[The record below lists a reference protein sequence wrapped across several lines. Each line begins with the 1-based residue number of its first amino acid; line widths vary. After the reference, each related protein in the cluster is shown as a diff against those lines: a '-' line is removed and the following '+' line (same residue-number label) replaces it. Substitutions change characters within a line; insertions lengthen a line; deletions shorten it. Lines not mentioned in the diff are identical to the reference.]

1 MSSYS
6 YLIGRSD
13 KRPVFS
19 HNTTENEIAH
29 SCDWVPIGWLA
40 LFEARDVQLVEEPPE
55 SDTYDP
61 DSRTLYPTLIRKRDA
76 ALDTLKRRRERLGKI
91 LPKHLQPQLH
101 GLEAAI
107 AASPMP
113 YVQVVVNDLD
123 MFAHPGA
130 EKTLRDLVATMD
142 GDNVKQWRNM
152 LSHVD
157 TEMGRDL
164 SHIEFSQMTGIAAV
178 VGYLPEK
185 FAISLGAKKTELA
198 KTMPITKV
206 APVTAAK
213 RPWWKFWSF
222 GAASAAR

>member
-6 YLIGRSD
+6 YLIGRPD

-29 SCDWVPIGWLA
+29 SSDWVPIGWLA
-40 LFEARDVQLVEEPPE
+40 LFEPRDVQLVEEPPE

-61 DSRTLYPTLIRKRDA
+61 DNSAHYPTLIRKRDA
-76 ALDTLKRRRERLGKI
+76 ALEALKRRRERLSKV
-91 LPKHLQPQLH
+91 LPKHLLPQLH

-113 YVQVVVNDLD
+113 YVQIVVSDLD

-164 SHIEFSQMTGIAAV
+164 SQVEFSQMTGIAAV
-178 VGYLPEK
+178 VGYLPER
-185 FAISLGAKKTELA
+185 FAVSLGAKKTELA

-206 APVTAAK
+206 APIASPAK

-222 GAASAAR
+222 GTRAA